1 MRTTTTPRDRR
12 WSLDGSST
20 IAGAVLARWS
30 AITTLAIVA
39 VGGVATLAGQGS
51 DRLAWATMAKGS
63 AAQLLLLAGVVL
75 IASGGWSSR
84 TQRWCIAATLITTAT
99 TVSNILAA
107 ANGPEGALQWVE
119 GVAAWTPNGQTASMH
134 LLLALVLLATPR
146 RGALVAGLRVVGLVV
161 ALFTSATAVSAH
173 AFGGAGYSFVPNL
186 DVMTPIAS
194 LATLTLAV
202 GVTAVAPNR
211 WPMRVLIQSPS
222 DRVLITHLLPFVAVV
237 PVLGPFVTRS
247 AQQLAISAPLAA
259 ALGPSATLLTLAWIL
274 GVVLRDHRRLVAEI
288 QSRDAQML
296 SVLDELPVAVMLRG
310 EDGRLVHLNPGAE
323 RYVARMGVEVEDV
336 SASPSSLLDHVTVI
350 DEDGRPYEPARLPVV
365 SAARDA
371 RSTEATLGYELPDG
385 SYAWY
390 SIRAAPIPMTDG
402 SAGTVVTLDDVT
414 EQHETR
420 RRVALAERS
429 LRLTFDHAPIGIAVI
444 APDGGVLQVNTAMCD
459 LLGSPAAELMAG
471 GLERAV
477 HPDDQDTDGQ
487 LLASWLLGDEPQ
499 YLIDRRF
506 RHASGRWVVTQ
517 MSVAVIHD
525 EHGAPVRL
533 IAQVVDLTEHRAL
546 EQELRAAAI
555 QDPLTG
561 LANRRALSDQLA
573 VAQRRR
579 HRDGSELGL
588 LYLDLDDFKTINDT
602 FGHDAGDRLLIA
614 AGDRLR
620 AATRDSDLVCRIGGD
635 EFVVLCTP
643 IDGEAG
649 LRELVERLANQPP
662 LVATL
667 GDVEI
672 EVRDSIG
679 AVLVA
684 PDEDID
690 AALRRADA
698 AMYASKRTK
707 APAPASAAPAH
718 T

>member
-1 MRTTTTPRDRR
+1 MTTAPTRQGRR
-12 WSLDGSST
+12 WSIERSST
-20 IAGAVLARWS
+20 VVGAVAARWS
-30 AITTLAIVA
+30 AITTLVMVA

-51 DRLAWATMAKGS
+51 GRLAWATMATGS
-63 AAQLLLLAGVVL
+63 AAQLALLAGVIL
-75 IASGGWSSR
+75 ITSGGWSPR
-84 TQRWCIAATLITTAT
+84 TRRWCVAAVLVTSL
-99 TVSNILAA
+99 TVVINVLALA
-107 ANGPEGALQWVE
+107 GGPDGALQWGE
-119 GVAAWTPNGQTASMH
+119 RAAAWTPNGQTGAMH

-146 RGALVAGLRVVGLVV
+146 RGALLAGLRVAGLVAV
-161 ALFTSATAVSAH
+161 LFTSATSVSAH
-173 AFGGAGYSFVPNL
+173 AFGGGGYSFIPDIVA
-186 DVMTPIAS
+186 MTPMAS
-194 LATLTLAV
+194 LATLTVAV
-202 GVTAVAPNR
+202 GVTAVAPDR
-211 WPMRVLIQSPS
+211 WPLSALIQAPS
-222 DRVLITHLLPFVAVV
+222 DRLLVKHLLPFVAIV
-237 PVLGPFVTRS
+237 PVLGPLVTS
-247 AQQLAISAPLAA
+247 GAKQLAISEPLTA
-259 ALGPSATLLTLAWIL
+259 ALGPSATLIALVWFL

-288 QSRDAQML
+288 KSRDAQML

-310 EDGRLVHLNPGAE
+310 EDGRLVHLNSGAE

-336 SASPSSLLDHVTVI
+336 SASPSSLLDHVKVI

-365 SAARDA
+365 SAVRDA
-371 RSTEATLGYELPDG
+371 QSTDATLGYELPDG
-385 SYAWY
+385 GYAWY
-390 SIRAAPIPMTDG
+390 SIRAAPIPMSDG

-414 EQHETR
+414 ERQEAR

-459 LLGSPAAELMAG
+459 LLGYSADELLAG

-477 HPDDQDTDGQ
+477 HPDEQDVHGR

-517 MSVAVIHD
+517 MSVAVIRD
-525 EHGAPVRL
+525 DKGAPVRL
-533 IAQVVDLTEHRAL
+533 VAQVVDLTEHRAL

-561 LANRRALSDQLA
+561 LANRRALIDQLA
-573 VAQRRR
+573 AAQRRR
-579 HRDGSELGL
+579 ERDGSELGL
-588 LYLDLDDFKTINDT
+588 LYMDLDDFKTINDT

-614 AGDRLR
+614 AGHRLR

-649 LRELVERLANQPP
+649 LREVVDRLANQPP
-662 LVATL
+662 LAVTL
-667 GDVEI
+667 GAVEI
-672 EVRDSIG
+672 EVRESIG
-679 AVLVA
+679 AVLVG

-690 AALRRADA
+690 AALRRADE
-698 AMYASKRTK
+698 AMYLVKRTK
-707 APAPASAAPAH
+707 APAPVGATSVDA
-718 T
+718 